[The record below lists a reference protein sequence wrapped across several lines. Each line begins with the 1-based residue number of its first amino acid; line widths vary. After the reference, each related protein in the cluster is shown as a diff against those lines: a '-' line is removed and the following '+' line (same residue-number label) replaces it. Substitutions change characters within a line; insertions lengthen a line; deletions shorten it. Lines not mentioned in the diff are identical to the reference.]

1 MNIIPYI
8 LTTSLCFSIA
18 AFIEKYAFT
27 KMSINSFFFI
37 REITI
42 LLLVICISLINSSNL
57 INDYKKLN
65 LSTLLKIL
73 VSPLLVFIGLY
84 VMYYILQNSE
94 KFNTNVSIIISLSY
108 GLVLMF
114 SLLIDICYLK
124 SKLSLINIMG
134 ILVIILGIMMC
145 LNNSK

>member
-1 MNIIPYI
+1 MNIVPYI

-18 AFIEKYAFT
+18 AFIEKYAFN
-27 KMSINSFFFI
+27 KMSINSFFLM
-37 REITI
+37 RETAM
-42 LLLVICISLINSSNL
+42 LFLVFLISLLCRSDV

-114 SLLIDICYLK
+114 SLLIDLFYLK

-145 LNNSK
+145 LNKS

>member
-1 MNIIPYI
+1 M
-8 LTTSLCFSIA
+8 
-18 AFIEKYAFT
+18 
-27 KMSINSFFFI
+27 
-37 REITI
+37 RETAM
-42 LLLVICISLINSSNL
+42 LFLVFLISLLCRSDV

-65 LSTLLKIL
+65 LLTLLKIL

-108 GLVLMF
+108 GLVLLF
-114 SLLIDICYLK
+114 SLLIDLFYLK

-134 ILVIILGIMMC
+134 VFVIILGIMMC
-145 LNNSK
+145 LNKS

>member
-1 MNIIPYI
+1 MNIVPYI
-8 LTTSLCFSIA
+8 LTTSLCLSIA
-18 AFIEKYAFT
+18 AFIEKYAFN
-27 KMSINSFFFI
+27 KMSINSYFLI
-37 REITI
+37 RETLM
-42 LLLVICISLINSSNL
+42 LLLVFCVSLLYRSDV

-94 KFNTNVSIIISLSY
+94 KFNTNVSIIIALSY
-108 GLVLMF
+108 GVVLIF
-114 SLLIDICYLK
+114 SLLIDLFYLK

-134 ILVIILGIMMC
+134 ILVIILGIIMS
-145 LNNSK
+145 LNTSK